1 MNKKVP
7 QINKSK
13 ISNHDLLQGK
23 PLPILSLLSVIGALY
38 SVHGEHYTFKKLGH
52 AVFSSDLA
60 HLSVPINITQL
71 APLMTHAQYLT
82 QHLHTQAKTHGNQA
96 GSFLY
101 SLATYANENFL
112 SIHAK
117 YENILY
123 FYTRHVS
130 RNYIEYSSTPQSVYN
145 NFILRR
151 KNVGD
156 ILPTTTASPSAN
168 PSANDVSNIGKNP
181 LIQVNMIPSIW
192 NFITHPQA
200 PRPPQAPKGS
210 LALLQPVC

>member
-1 MNKKVP
+1 MLVCNPFWGTFESCCYSVKALCPLSSLRSLRPPAGLRLAGGVGFAG
-7 QINKSK
+7 KSK

-23 PLPILSLLSVIGALY
+23 PLTILSLLSVIGAMY
-38 SVHGEHYTFKKLGH
+38 SVHGEHCTFKKLGH

-130 RNYIEYSSTPQSVYN
+130 RKECWRYS
-145 NFILRR
+145 
-151 KNVGD
+151 
-156 ILPTTTASPSAN
+156 
-168 PSANDVSNIGKNP
+168 
-181 LIQVNMIPSIW
+181 
-192 NFITHPQA
+192 
-200 PRPPQAPKGS
+200 
-210 LALLQPVC
+210 ALHHC